1 MKAKSNPDSVH
12 RSCLGP
18 SAPEDGMDTG
28 PEGLSSAQARVRLKR
43 YGPNTFRDTEAHS
56 LTVEFLKR
64 FGNPLIVILI
74 AASLIA
80 GLTGQLASFV
90 IIVVMVVASVTLD
103 FTQEYRAHRAS
114 ERLRKSVQLHAAV
127 VRGGVVHRIRV
138 SGVVPGDLVLLA
150 AGSLIPADGMLVEGR
165 DLFVNQSI
173 LTGESFPVE
182 KRARNLAASDG
193 ENMRDSNAL
202 FMGSSLI
209 SGTGRMLVCRT
220 GSSTALGKIA
230 HSLDVTPPPTAFEI
244 GTRRFGMLI
253 MRLTLMMVL
262 FVLLVNTAL
271 HRPLFESFLF
281 ALALAVGLT
290 PELLPMVVSV
300 TLSRG
305 ALSLA
310 GKGVVV
316 KRLAAVQNLGAM
328 DVLCTDKTG
337 TLTEARIHLE
347 GHVNFAGMQS
357 PKVFELAYLN
367 SHFETGIK
375 SPLDAAI
382 LERPAPPI
390 GAWRKV
396 DEVPF
401 DFERRRVSVLLDEG
415 DVRVLIVKGAPEEL
429 LRLCSHYRADES
441 GGVRTCDGEVRV
453 LARRQLA
460 ALENQG
466 QRVLGVAY
474 RELPKSHEHAA
485 VGDEAELVFG
495 GFAVFLD
502 PPKPSAVAALSALA
516 ASGVQVKI
524 LTGDSELVTEHLCA
538 TLGIAVVGT
547 LTGAEIERINDD
559 GLAARAEQANL
570 FCRVSPAQKNRIILA
585 LKSRRHVVGYLGD
598 GINDAPALHS
608 ADVGL
613 SVEGAADVAREAA
626 DMILTRHDLRVLHD
640 GVLEGRRTF
649 ANVRKYIMMGTS
661 SNFGN
666 MFSMAAASVFLP
678 FLPMLPVQILL
689 NNILYDISEVP
700 IPLDRVDEDS
710 ICRPQ
715 VWDMRFIRNFMLV
728 IGLVSSLFDFLTF
741 YVLFALMHAGEAL
754 FHTGWFIESLVSQVL
769 VIFVIRTRGSP
780 FASAPS
786 RTLTATSLA
795 VVMLAFAFPFLPWAR
810 DFGFETPAPWFC
822 VVLAVLVVVYLLVV
836 EMVKRLFYRRMNA
849 ARDPAAAVRA

>member
-1 MKAKSNPDSVH
+1 MQTKTH
-12 RSCLGP
+12 RDP
-18 SAPEDGMDTG
+18 APRPRRHVPAVEGGADVE
-28 PEGLSSAQARVRLKR
+28 PQGLSSAQARARLRR
-43 YGPNTFRDTEAHS
+43 YGPNTFRDTAAQS
-56 LTVEFLKR
+56 LPVEFLKR

-80 GLTGQLASFV
+80 GLTGEVASFV

-114 ERLRKSVQLHAAV
+114 ERLRKSVQVHATV
-127 VRGGVVHRIRV
+127 LRDGVVHRIRV
-138 SGVVPGDLVLLA
+138 SSVVPGDLVLLT
-150 AGSLIPADGMLVEGR
+150 AGSLIPADGVLVEGR

-182 KRARNLAASDG
+182 KRLRSLAAAEGESARESD
-193 ENMRDSNAL
+193 AL
-202 FMGSSLI
+202 FMGSSLV
-209 SGTGRMLVCRT
+209 SGTGKMLVGQT
-220 GSSTALGKIA
+220 GSRTALGKIA
-230 HSLDVTPPPTAFEI
+230 HSLEVTPPPTAFER
-244 GTRRFGMLI
+244 GTRQFGMLI
-253 MRLTLMMVL
+253 MRLTVLMVL
-262 FVLLVNTAL
+262 FVLLVNTAW
-271 HRPLFESFLF
+271 HRPLFDSFLF

-305 ALSLA
+305 ALRLA

-337 TLTEARIHLE
+337 TLTEARIHLA
-347 GHVNFAGMQS
+347 GHMNFAGVPS
-357 PKVFELAYLN
+357 TKVFELAYLN

-375 SPLDAAI
+375 SPLDTAI
-382 LERPAPPI
+382 LERPAPPL
-390 GAWRKV
+390 GAWRKI

-401 DFERRRVSVLLDEG
+401 DFERRRVSVLLDDG
-415 DVRVLIVKGAPEEL
+415 NRRVLIVKGAPEEL
-429 LRLCSHYRADES
+429 LRLCSHYRTDES
-441 GGVRTCDGEVRV
+441 GGERAWDGEARD

-460 ALENQG
+460 ALESQG
-466 QRVLGVAY
+466 QRALGVAY
-474 RELPKSHEHAA
+474 RELPMSHVHAV
-485 VGDEAELVFG
+485 VGDETELVFC
-495 GFAVFLD
+495 GFAAFLD
-502 PPKPSAVAALSALA
+502 PPKPSAVAALGELA
-516 ASGVQVKI
+516 TSGVQVKI

-538 TLGIAVVGT
+538 TLGIVVTGT
-547 LTGAEIERINDD
+547 LTGAEIEPMNDD
-559 GLAARAEQANL
+559 ALAARAEKANL
-570 FCRVSPAQKNRIILA
+570 FCRVSPAQKNRVILA

-608 ADVGL
+608 ADVSL
-613 SVEGAADVAREAA
+613 SVQGAADVAREAA
-626 DMILTRHDLRVLHD
+626 DLILTRHDLRVLHD

-700 IPLDRVDEDS
+700 VPLDSVDEDS
-710 ICRPQ
+710 ILTPQ

-741 YVLFALMHAGEAL
+741 YVLLAVMHAGEAL

-769 VIFVIRTRGSP
+769 VIFVIRTRGNP

-786 RTLTATSLA
+786 RTLVVTSLA
-795 VVMLAFAFPFLPWAR
+795 VVMLAFAFPLLPWAR
-810 DFGFETPAPWFC
+810 DFGFETPEPGFYG
-822 VVLAVLVVVYLLVV
+822 VLAVLVAVYLVVV
-836 EMVKRLFYRRMNA
+836 EVVKRLFYRHMSA
-849 ARDPAAAVRA
+849 ARRTGLPAPI

>member
-1 MKAKSNPDSVH
+1 MQVKTNSDQAH
-12 RSCLGP
+12 RSRPRLSGLEE
-18 SAPEDGMDTG
+18 APGAG
-28 PEGLSSAQARVRLKR
+28 SGGLSSAQARARLRR
-43 YGPNTFRDTEAHS
+43 YGPNTFRDTEGHS
-56 LTVEFLKR
+56 LLVEFLKR

-80 GLTGQLASFV
+80 GLTGELASFV

-103 FTQEYRAHRAS
+103 FAQEYRAHRAS

-127 VRGGVVHRIRV
+127 LRDGVVHRVRT
-138 SGVVPGDLVLLA
+138 SGVVPGDVVLLA
-150 AGSLIPADGMLVEGR
+150 AGSLIPADGVLIEGR
-165 DLFVNQSI
+165 DLFVDQSI

-182 KRARNLAASDG
+182 RRARSLAAAAG
-193 ENMRDSNAL
+193 ESARDSDEL

-209 SGTGRMLVCRT
+209 SGTGRMLVRRT

-230 HSLDVTPPPTAFEI
+230 RSLDVAPPPTAFER
-244 GTRRFGMLI
+244 GTRQFGMLI
-253 MRLTLMMVL
+253 MRLTLLMVL
-262 FVLLVNTAL
+262 FVLLVNTAW
-271 HRPLFESFLF
+271 HRPLFDSFLF

-305 ALSLA
+305 ALRLA
-310 GKGVVV
+310 AKGVVV

-337 TLTEARIHLE
+337 TLTRAQIHLE
-347 GHVNFAGMQS
+347 RHVDFAGTQS

-382 LERPAPPI
+382 LERPAPPV
-390 GAWRKV
+390 GAWGKI

-401 DFERRRVSVLLDEG
+401 DFERRRVSVLLDDG
-415 DVRVLIVKGAPEEL
+415 NARVLIVKGAPEEL
-429 LRLCSHYRADES
+429 LRLCSHYRVDES
-441 GGVRTCDGEVRV
+441 GSARAWDGEARD
-453 LARRQLA
+453 LALRQLA

-474 RELPKSHEHAA
+474 RELPKTHEHAA
-485 VGDEAELVFG
+485 VGDEAELVFC
-495 GFAVFLD
+495 GFAAFLD
-502 PPKPSAVAALSALA
+502 PPKPSAVEAISALA

-538 TLGIAVVGT
+538 TLGIPVAGT
-547 LTGAEIERINDD
+547 LTGAEIERMNDD
-559 GLAARAEQANL
+559 ALAARAEQANL
-570 FCRVSPAQKNRIILA
+570 FCRVSPVQKNRIILA
-585 LKSRRHVVGYLGD
+585 LKARRHVVGYLGD

-626 DMILTRHDLRVLHD
+626 DLILTRHDLRVLHD

-700 IPLDRVDEDS
+700 VPLDRVDADS
-710 ICRPQ
+710 IRTPQ

-741 YVLFALMHAGEAL
+741 YVLLAVMHAGEAL

-769 VIFVIRTRGSP
+769 VIFVIRTRGNP

-786 RTLTATSLA
+786 RALVATSLA

-810 DFGFETPAPWFC
+810 DFGFETPAPRFYA
-822 VVLAVLVVVYLLVV
+822 VLAVLVAVYLLVV
-836 EMVKRLFYRRMNA
+836 EVVKRLFYRHMSA
-849 ARDPAAAVRA
+849 ARGAAVPAHA